1 MNANA
6 MNALDELSLRLQRVF
21 TNRPGEA
28 ADWREPLA
36 MPAALGRVRQAF
48 ADRQAER
55 AGPRTNRSLLAFRM
69 APQGVGFVDLKLVC
83 RALARPA
90 DWQQRR
96 LIDDE
101 RLFAQLLA
109 QVDALR
115 PQPRRYQACR
125 RALLAAWQEL
135 TEEQKDHASAL
146 QDSELR
152 LQSWIE
158 TSMPNLKGQP

>member
-1 MNANA
+1 
-6 MNALDELSLRLQRVF
+6 MNALDDLSLRLQRVF

-28 ADWREPLA
+28 ADWREPQA
-36 MPAALGRVRQAF
+36 MPGALGRVRQAF
-48 ADRQAER
+48 ADRLAER

-69 APQGVGFVDLKLVC
+69 APQAVGFVDLKLAC

-101 RLFAQLLA
+101 RLFSQLLA
-109 QVDALR
+109 KVDALR
-115 PQPRRYQACR
+115 LQPRRYQACR

-135 TEEQKDHASAL
+135 SERQKDTESVL

-152 LQSWIE
+152 LQIWLE
-158 TSMPNLKGQP
+158 TSMPNLKGNP